1 MGKACAIDIIGVA
14 GYIGFG
20 IVNGGLLQM
29 MALHNQAFRK
39 YAVFSGRSSRSE
51 YWSFVL
57 VWALIYISGVI
68 VSRVDFPDVI
78 GGIIWVAYMVYLF
91 ATLIP
96 WLALTV
102 RRLHDTGRSGWWFL
116 IYFIPLGGIVLLV
129 FMCLRSDPQP
139 NKYGMPYSKTE
150 APNANYYRIKRQSD

>member
-1 MGKACAIDIIGVA
+1 
-14 GYIGFG
+14 
-20 IVNGGLLQM
+20 M

-39 YAVFSGRSSRSE
+39 YAVFSGRSNRSE

-57 VWALIYISGVI
+57 VWALIYISGAI
-68 VSRVDFPDVI
+68 VLRVDFPDVI
-78 GGIIWVAYMVYLF
+78 GGMIWVAYMVYLF

-116 IYFIPLGGIVLLV
+116 IYFIPLIGWLILLV
-129 FMCLRSDPQP
+129 FMCLRSEPRT
-139 NKYGMPYSKTE
+139 NKYGMPYSKAE
-150 APNANYYRIKRQSD
+150 APNANYYRIKRPSA

>member
-1 MGKACAIDIIGVA
+1 
-14 GYIGFG
+14 
-20 IVNGGLLQM
+20 M
-29 MALHNQAFRK
+29 MSLHNQAFRK
-39 YAVFSGRSSRSE
+39 YAVFSGRATRSE

-57 VWALIYISGVI
+57 VWVLINISSII

-78 GGIIWVAYMVYLF
+78 GGMIGVAYAVYWF

-102 RRLHDTGRSGWWFL
+102 RRLHDTGRSAWWL
-116 IYFIPLGGIVLLV
+116 PMYFIPFGGLVLLV
-129 FMCLRSDPQP
+129 FMCLRSEPRP

-150 APNANYYRIKRQSD
+150 APNANYYRVKRQGD